1 MPLVV
6 NVRGSFDNQTWVQS
20 SNLSNKLTES
30 REVNRVRRVHRYR
43 DNIKSHFTTIHAA
56 QHSHIMAPNT
66 EDIFDES
73 PPSIDPYQTL
83 GVEKS
88 ASESDIRKAYHKAAL
103 KNHPDKVDES
113 QKSEAHIKFQAIA
126 FAYAILSDPTRR
138 KRYDTTG
145 STSESISGSDDFNWS
160 DFYREQFTEAITAE
174 AIEKLSKEYKGSDEE
189 RDDVLAAYT
198 AARGNMDHLYEV
210 VMLSNVE
217 EDDDR
222 FRKIIDD
229 AIESGDVKSYKRYV
243 NETQGSKDKRKS
255 KAHGEADEA
264 IQHAKDLGI
273 HDQIFGGGKGK
284 GKKKGNPE
292 DALKAMIMK
301 NRQERG
307 GFLDKLE
314 EKYTNID
321 KSKRKNSKKRGADEE
336 EEDIDE
342 GEPSEEAFQAVAAR
356 LKKKAKVA
364 EPENGGGRR
373 SKRKKT

>member
-1 MPLVV
+1 
-6 NVRGSFDNQTWVQS
+6 
-20 SNLSNKLTES
+20 
-30 REVNRVRRVHRYR
+30 
-43 DNIKSHFTTIHAA
+43 
-56 QHSHIMAPNT
+56 
-66 EDIFDES
+66 
-73 PPSIDPYQTL
+73 
-83 GVEKS
+83 
-88 ASESDIRKAYHKAAL
+88 
-103 KNHPDKVDES
+103 
-113 QKSEAHIKFQAIA
+113 
-126 FAYAILSDPTRR
+126 
-138 KRYDTTG
+138 
-145 STSESISGSDDFNWS
+145 
-160 DFYREQFTEAITAE
+160 
-174 AIEKLSKEYKGSDEE
+174 
-189 RDDVLAAYT
+189 
-198 AARGNMDHLYEV
+198 
-210 VMLSNVE
+210 MLSNVE

-229 AIESGDVKSYKRYV
+229 AIESGDVKSYKKYV

-273 HDQIFGGGKGK
+273 HDQIFGGGKAK
-284 GKKKGNPE
+284 GKKKVNPE

-314 EKYTNID
+314 EKYTNLD

-342 GEPSEEAFQAVAAR
+342 GEPSEEAFQAAAAR
-356 LKKKAKVA
+356 LKKKAKAA